1 MVYIPLSLNFGWH
14 SEALPFIEGSAKLAP
29 LVAIHPGSSLGVSLT
44 NRYLDGSPR
53 LSFIEECIRLRRQ
66 LVSVHPGSYILDS
79 TASLDKLSSP
89 LTHSDGS
96 PKRSRLLNGSSSGAS
111 LLQSDAPKRSHLSC
125 QTPAPASHSSSRIT
139 HTIFGYLTHQTLWR
153 PLQTWTAHRSTFV
166 GDSVSQ
172 SPLVWHHIQTIEESV
187 ELWRQLVVLGLELY
201 TPKLARSLY
210 NLHSALS
217 DLEWDSEALPY
228 IEECVGLYRQL
239 DAARPGS
246 LYLDIS
252 LDGLRDTLSN
262 LGRDSKASMVG
273 R

>member
-14 SEALPFIEGSAKLAP
+14 SEALPFIEESAKLAP
-29 LVAIHPGSSLGVSLT
+29 ERIK
-44 NRYLDGSPR
+44 
-53 LSFIEECIRLRRQ
+53 LRRQ
-66 LVSVHPGSYILDS
+66 LVSVHPGSYIPDLA
-79 TASLDKLSSP
+79 ASLDKLSSP

-246 LYLDIS
+246 NTLYLDIS
-252 LDGLRDTLSN
+252 LDDLRNTLSN
-262 LGRDSKASMVG
+262 LGRDSEASMVG